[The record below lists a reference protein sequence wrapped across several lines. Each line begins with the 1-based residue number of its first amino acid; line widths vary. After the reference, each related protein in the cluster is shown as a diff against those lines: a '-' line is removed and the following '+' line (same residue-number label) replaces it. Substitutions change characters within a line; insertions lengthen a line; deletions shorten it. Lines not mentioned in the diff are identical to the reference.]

1 MLGRCS
7 EPREEEAKGGS
18 GYGLSVPR
26 ASAKQKGKRRE
37 TLALLWCHQESNRG
51 HKDFQSFALPTEL
64 WHHLQFYFLGAEA
77 TRFELVVRL
86 PVRQFSKL
94 LVSATHP
101 HFHRILLLNCTAKI
115 IRFFDLCKYFALSL
129 PTAPLVEHP
138 PLTPSSPHL
147 GTSEALI
154 GKPRQGAQRD
164 HTAPRPS
171 YNTPPQAYKSSPL
184 RARTLLSR
192 LFEEET
198 YLYEAMTLG
207 KAEGS
212 ASKDGAS

>member
-1 MLGRCS
+1 M
-7 EPREEEAKGGS
+7 
-18 GYGLSVPR
+18 
-26 ASAKQKGKRRE
+26 
-37 TLALLWCHQESNRG
+37 
-51 HKDFQSFALPTEL
+51 
-64 WHHLQFYFLGAEA
+64 
-77 TRFELVVRL
+77 VRL

-138 PLTPSSPHL
+138 PLTPSSPHR

-164 HTAPRPS
+164 HTVPRPS
-171 YNTPPQAYKSSPL
+171 YNTPPQAYKPSPL

-198 YLYEAMTLG
+198 YLYETMTLG

-212 ASKDGAS
+212 TSKGGASPPAKGPRAPSKGAGKGELRGSGIYYIIFRRPPYPSAC

>member
-7 EPREEEAKGGS
+7 EPRGREAKGGS
-18 GYGLSVPR
+18 GCGLSVPP

-64 WHHLQFYFLGAEA
+64 WHHWQFFFFGAEA

-129 PTAPLVEHP
+129 PTAP
-138 PLTPSSPHL
+138 
-147 GTSEALI
+147 
-154 GKPRQGAQRD
+154 PRQ
-164 HTAPRPS
+164 RP
-171 YNTPPQAYKSSPL
+171 ARL
-184 RARTLLSR
+184 RAASTRGQEAPHQATRIEPHCPSR
-192 LFEEET
+192 PPPTPRAKRLP
-198 YLYEAMTLG
+198 
-207 KAEGS
+207 KAHELARLARVPYIYAPS
-212 ASKDGAS
+212 QSSGAYSRSPG